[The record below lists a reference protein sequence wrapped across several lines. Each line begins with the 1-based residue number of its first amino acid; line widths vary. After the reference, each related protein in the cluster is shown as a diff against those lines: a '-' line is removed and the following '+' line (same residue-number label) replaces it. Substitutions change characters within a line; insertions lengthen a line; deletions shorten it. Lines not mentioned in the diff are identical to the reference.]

1 MNLIFASLA
10 TTLLVAR
17 ALSRNSLTT
26 AGILS
31 AILTAIIH
39 ALHPWNLPFV
49 LLLTFYGL
57 AMRATRVKHEVKAK
71 LTVSSSGG
79 AGGEGARNHVQVLAN
94 SIVASVLILV
104 HCYQL
109 GVISS
114 RGFAQRKDV
123 CFHGDIVV
131 IGIIAN
137 YASTLGD
144 TLASELGILSKT
156 PPVMITTLRKTPPGT
171 NGGVT
176 LLGVLAGGAGSAI
189 IGLVSVLLFPYCPSS
204 IDGSGIHLPEGG
216 AHIPLGNNGNYCPAW
231 GIKEKALFVAFVT
244 VIGVSG
250 NLLDS
255 LLGAVFQKSVVDIRT
270 QKIVE
275 APNGVTVAP
284 QFPKSHLLEA
294 NKHQVLVQPSSPHLS
309 TRAPIHSHLGQG
321 PQSSAAAIPASAIAS
336 ESARRRNAVAAEK
349 DDAMEHEQEHEHS
362 RAVISGLRWGVL
374 NNNEVNFAMAVSISM
389 VAMIVWKM
397 AGMAKCD
404 SCSGVIG

>member
-1 MNLIFASLA
+1 MNLIFAFLA
-10 TTLLVAR
+10 TALLVVR

-31 AILTAIIH
+31 AVLTALVH

-49 LLLTFYGL
+49 LLITFYAL
-57 AMRATRVKHEVKAK
+57 AIRATRVKHEVKAK

-79 AGGEGARNHVQVLAN
+79 PGGEGARNHVQVLAN
-94 SIVASVLILV
+94 SFVASALILV

-109 GVISS
+109 GVISP
-114 RGFAQRKDV
+114 RGFAQRKDI
-123 CFHGDIVV
+123 CFHGDIWV

-144 TLASELGILSKT
+144 TLSSELGILSKT
-156 PPVMITTLRKTPPGT
+156 PPVLITTLRKTPPGT

-189 IGLVSVLLFPYCPSS
+189 IGLVSVVLLPYCPLPV
-204 IDGSGIHLPEGG
+204 DGHGIHLPEGQ
-216 AHIPLGNNGNYCPAW
+216 AYVSPGNSGNDGPTW

-244 VIGVSG
+244 VIGVFGS
-250 NLLDS
+250 LLDS

-275 APNGVTVAP
+275 GPNGVT
-284 QFPKSHLLEA
+284 
-294 NKHQVLVQPSSPHLS
+294 VLVQPSSPHLS
-309 TRAPIHSHLGQG
+309 ARARIHSQLDQT
-321 PQSSAAAIPASAIAS
+321 PQSAAAAIPASAVAS
-336 ESARRRNAVAAEK
+336 ESARHRSAVAVEK
-349 DDAMEHEQEHEHS
+349 DDALEHKQEHEHS
-362 RAVISGLRWGVL
+362 RTVISGSRWGVL
-374 NNNEVNFAMAVSISM
+374 NNNEVNFAMAILISM
-389 VAMIVWKM
+389 GAMVVWRM
-397 AGMAKCD
+397 AGMVGCD